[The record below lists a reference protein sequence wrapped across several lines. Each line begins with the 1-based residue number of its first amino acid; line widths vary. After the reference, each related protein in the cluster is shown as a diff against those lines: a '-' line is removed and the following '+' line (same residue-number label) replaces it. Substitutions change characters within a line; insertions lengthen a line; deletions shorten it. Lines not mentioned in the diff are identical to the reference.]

1 MLKQPNIVS
10 FCSVMTAGIV
20 LLSLPTR
27 MNSQLKWV
35 VAGIFL
41 PFLGL
46 AAAADEG
53 VESLQSMVVSK
64 QDLLRE
70 NQRLRRE
77 IQSYK
82 ITLLQ
87 NQAIASEN
95 VLLRQELEW
104 REHQPWRLL
113 PARVLVKDPTNWWR
127 SFYINLGSEDGVVE
141 NAPVLS
147 PLGLV
152 GKVEQVE
159 THRSLVRLVGDPHCK
174 VAAMLSDTLQQGK
187 GDPAHGTIMP
197 GADTALNP
205 GLVDFQHL
213 PAGTAPEPGAKVIT
227 SGLGGGYP
235 RCIPVGH
242 IVDSRSS
249 TSGLFAEARVRLAV
263 DLNRLEMVWV
273 KLPDQD
279 NPATQGGQ

>member
-1 MLKQPNIVS
+1 MLKQPSIVS

-27 MNSQLKWV
+27 INSQLKWV

-46 AAAADEG
+46 AEAVDEKA
-53 VESLQSMVVSK
+53 ESLQSITVSK
-64 QDLLRE
+64 QELLRE
-70 NQRLRRE
+70 NQQLRRE
-77 IQSYK
+77 IQNHK
-82 ITLLQ
+82 IALLK

-95 VLLRQELEW
+95 ALLREQLGW
-104 REHQPWRLL
+104 RENLPWRLL

-127 SFYINLGSEDGVVE
+127 SLYINSGSDDGIVE

-152 GKVEQVE
+152 GKVEEVGR
-159 THRSLVRLVGDPHCK
+159 HRSFVRLVGDQHCK
-174 VAAMLSDTLQQGK
+174 VSAMLAGSPQRDREER
-187 GDPAHGTIMP
+187 AHGTIMP
-197 GADTALNP
+197 GTDTSLNP
-205 GLVDFQHL
+205 RLVDFHHL
-213 PAGTAPEPGAKVIT
+213 PVGTEPEPGAKVVT

-235 RCIPVGH
+235 RGIPVGH
-242 IVDSRSS
+242 IIDSRTSS
-249 TSGLFAEARVRLAV
+249 SGLFAEARVRLAV

-273 KLPDQD
+273 KLPDPKI
-279 NPATQGGQ
+279 PATEDEK

>member
-53 VESLQSMVVSK
+53 IDSLQSMVVSK

-87 NQAIASEN
+87 NQAVASEN

-104 REHQPWRLL
+104 RKHQPWQLM

-127 SFYINLGSEDGVVE
+127 SLYINLGADDGVVE

-159 THRSLVRLVGDPHCK
+159 RHRSLVRLVGDPHCK
-174 VAAMLSDTLQQGK
+174 VAAMLSDTLQGK
-187 GDPAHGTIMP
+187 GEPAHGTIMP

-205 GLVDFQHL
+205 RLVDFQHL

-235 RCIPVGH
+235 RGIPVGH

-249 TSGLFAEARVRLAV
+249 ASGLFAEARVRLAV

-279 NPATQGGQ
+279 SPATQGGL

>member
-1 MLKQPNIVS
+1 
-10 FCSVMTAGIV
+10 MTAGIV

-27 MNSQLKWV
+27 FNSQLKWV

-46 AAAADEG
+46 AEAADER
-53 VESLQSMVVSK
+53 VESLQSLVVSK
-64 QDLLRE
+64 QELLRE

-77 IQSYK
+77 IKSYK

-87 NQAIASEN
+87 NRAIASEN
-95 VLLRQELEW
+95 SLLRQELAW

-113 PARVLVKDPTNWWR
+113 PARVLVKDPMNWWR
-127 SFYINLGSEDGVVE
+127 SLYINQGSEDGVVE

-152 GKVEQVE
+152 GKVEQVGNR
-159 THRSLVRLVGDPHCK
+159 RSLVRLVGDPHCK
-174 VAAMLSDTLQQGK
+174 VAAMLYHAVEK
-187 GDPAHGTIMP
+187 GDGEPAHGTIMP

-205 GLVDFQHL
+205 KLVDFQHL
-213 PAGTAPEPGAKVIT
+213 PAGAAPEPGAMVIT
-227 SGLGGGYP
+227 SGLGGGFP
-235 RCIPVGH
+235 RGVPIGH
-242 IVDSRSS
+242 VIDSRSS
-249 TSGLFAEARVRLAV
+249 GSGLFAEARVRLTV

-273 KLPDQD
+273 KLPERDPQT
-279 NPATQGGQ
+279 NEAGHASNEQ

>member
-1 MLKQPNIVS
+1 
-10 FCSVMTAGIV
+10 
-20 LLSLPTR
+20 

-113 PARVLVKDPTNWWR
+113 PARVLIKDPTNWWR

-235 RCIPVGH
+235 RGIPVGH